1 MQCYL
6 IIRYSFFVEKFRKF
20 VRNVLQKFVA
30 EIRLSLFS
38 LYPVPLSIFFNM
50 NDTVFASKSEKYYKY
65 GVFSGPYFPE
75 FGLDTEIYGVN
86 FRIQSEYRKIW
97 TRSNSV
103 FGHFSR
109 SERSPKSQCVTQRIK
124 FFIKDFFRKYGSNFN
139 ANVNPNFLCS
149 DASLHLGQVLK

>member
-50 NDTVFASKSEKYYKY
+50 NDTVFASKSDFKFL
-65 GVFSGPYFPE
+65 GA
-75 FGLDTEIYGVN
+75 
-86 FRIQSEYRKIW
+86 FRP
-97 TRSNSV
+97 T
-103 FGHFSR
+103 
-109 SERSPKSQCVTQRIK
+109 
-124 FFIKDFFRKYGSNFN
+124 N
-139 ANVNPNFLCS
+139 APGTVLRQ
-149 DASLHLGQVLK
+149 LHCFQ